1 MLAVSVTRITQS
13 MDPADV
19 AGLSHT
25 KEVLTYGFYVQVTT
39 MDVDLLRADLRTH
52 GQEHLLRYWDQL
64 DTDQQQSLYQD
75 LSNTDWARI
84 NRCFKGATRESSN
97 ESKLD
102 DLMQPIHPDK
112 VGSVTRAGKDLAL
125 WEEEGLRQISEGN
138 VCALLLAGGQGTR
151 LGVTYPKGMF
161 NVGLPSE
168 KTLYQ
173 LQAERILKLQ
183 KMAYDY
189 TGKHGIIPWYIM
201 TSEATQGQ
209 TEKFFKEHDYFGL
222 EKENVVLFEQS
233 TLPAMMF
240 DGKVILDQKWKVAR
254 APDGNGGLYR
264 ALGERKILDDMARR
278 QLKYVH
284 VYCVDNILVKMA
296 DPVFIGFCISKD
308 ADCGAKVVQ
317 KAYPTEPVG
326 VVCRV
331 DGVYQVVE
339 YSEITLKTAEKRNPD
354 GTLMFNAG
362 NICNHFFTLEFL
374 KTVVSEREEELKHH
388 IAKKKIAFVND
399 QGEQIKP
406 EKPNGIKMEK
416 FVFDVFQFSRKFA
429 MFEVLREDE
438 FSPLKNNDSAEKDT
452 PTTARHAL
460 FNLHH
465 RWVLLAGGRFIEEDG
480 TAIPPIPSRKE
491 DVNEYPVVCE
501 VSPLLSYSGEGL
513 EEHVNGKEF
522 KTPLLLLSTTE
533 QNDKE
538 PDVKKIRED

>member
-1 MLAVSVTRITQS
+1 
-13 MDPADV
+13 
-19 AGLSHT
+19 
-25 KEVLTYGFYVQVTT
+25 
-39 MDVDLLRADLRTH
+39 MDVDLLRADLRSH
-52 GQEHLLRYWDQL
+52 GQEHLLRYWDEL
-64 DTDQQQSLYQD
+64 DPEQQQSLYQD

-84 NRCFKGATRESSN
+84 NSCFEEATRESSN

-125 WEEEGLRQISEGN
+125 WEEEGLRQISEGR
-138 VCALLLAGGQGTR
+138 VCVLLLAGGQGTR

-161 NVGLPSE
+161 NVGLPSQ

-183 KMAYDY
+183 KMAVTTSSVLLLTTMDY
-189 TGKHGIIPWYIM
+189 PGPEPGQSLGWRTYIM

-278 QLKYVH
+278 QLRYVH

-296 DPVFIGFCISKD
+296 DPVFIGFCITKD

-374 KTVVSEREEELKHH
+374 KTVVSEREGELKHH
-388 IAKKKIAFVND
+388 IAKKKIAFVDD
-399 QGEQIKP
+399 QGERIKP

-416 FVFDVFQFSRKFA
+416 FVFDVFQFSR
-429 MFEVLREDE
+429 
-438 FSPLKNNDSAEKDT
+438 
-452 PTTARHAL
+452 
-460 FNLHH
+460 
-465 RWVLLAGGRFIEEDG
+465 
-480 TAIPPIPSRKE
+480 
-491 DVNEYPVVCE
+491 
-501 VSPLLSYSGEGL
+501 
-513 EEHVNGKEF
+513 
-522 KTPLLLLSTTE
+522 
-533 QNDKE
+533 
-538 PDVKKIRED
+538 

>member
-1 MLAVSVTRITQS
+1 MLSV
-13 MDPADV
+13 
-19 AGLSHT
+19 
-25 KEVLTYGFYVQVTT
+25 
-39 MDVDLLRADLRTH
+39 
-52 GQEHLLRYWDQL
+52 
-64 DTDQQQSLYQD
+64 
-75 LSNTDWARI
+75 
-84 NRCFKGATRESSN
+84 NR
-97 ESKLD
+97 
-102 DLMQPIHPDK
+102 
-112 VGSVTRAGKDLAL
+112 
-125 WEEEGLRQISEGN
+125 
-138 VCALLLAGGQGTR
+138 
-151 LGVTYPKGMF
+151 
-161 NVGLPSE
+161 
-168 KTLYQ
+168 
-173 LQAERILKLQ
+173 
-183 KMAYDY
+183 
-189 TGKHGIIPWYIM
+189 YIM

-278 QLKYVH
+278 QLRYVH

-374 KTVVSEREEELKHH
+374 KTVVSEREGELKHH
-388 IAKKKIAFVND
+388 IAKKKIAFVDD
-399 QGEQIKP
+399 QGERIKP

-429 MFEVLREDE
+429 TFDVLREDE

-460 FNLHH
+460 YNLHH

-491 DVNEYPVVCE
+491 DVHEYPVVCE
-501 VSPLLSYSGEGL
+501 VSPLLSYGGESL

-522 KTPLLLLSTTE
+522 KSPLLLLSTTE